1 MAKREQARGAPSSAP
16 AMTPRE
22 LAGRVRA
29 AYRTHVDYTREV
41 AIRVLLA
48 FLAMFVFLRA
58 LTFLIRAQLIPVKN
72 VVTSSGLHIH
82 HFVWGILLLLL
93 IGFLLL
99 VLDQAR
105 WHPWLAIPFG
115 FAAALVLDEFAL
127 WLNLADVYWAKQG
140 RQSLD
145 AIVIVAALLIIFYV
159 AHRFWREAAAEVGR
173 SIRGAL
179 RRTARPSR

>member
-1 MAKREQARGAPSSAP
+1 MPKNKPARSIGHSAP
-16 AMTPRE
+16 AKTTRE
-22 LAGRVRA
+22 LAERVRA

-41 AIRVLLA
+41 ALRVLVA

-58 LTFLIRAQLIPVKN
+58 LTFLIRAQLIPIQN

-82 HFVWGILLLLL
+82 HFVWGIFLL
-93 IGFLLL
+93 ILVGFLAL

-115 FAAALVLDEFAL
+115 LATALVLDEFAL

-140 RQSLD
+140 RESLD
-145 AIVIVAALLIIFYV
+145 AIVVGTALLILFYV
-159 AHRFWREAAAEVGR
+159 GYRFWCQTAAEIGHFMT
-173 SIRGAL
+173 GAL
-179 RRTARPSR
+179 GMARQSD